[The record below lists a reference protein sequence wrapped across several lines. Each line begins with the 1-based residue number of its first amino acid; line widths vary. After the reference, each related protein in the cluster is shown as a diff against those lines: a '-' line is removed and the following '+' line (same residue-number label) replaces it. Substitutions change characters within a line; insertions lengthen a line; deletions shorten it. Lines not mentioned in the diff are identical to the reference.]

1 MQLYFDNFF
10 HGFGELMFD
19 REAFDKDKSTII
31 EQLGAN
37 ENLQNLGL
45 DFVNKSNM
53 VRYAYVWNWFGLPII
68 QMPED
73 IVKVQEI
80 IFDSK
85 PDVIIETGIAWG
97 GSLLLYASVLK
108 ALGNGRVIGIDLKL
122 PDSNRKAILE
132 SPFSDVIDLIEG
144 SSTDKRILSKVK
156 ETLSDGQNVMLILD
170 SHHTHQHVLDE
181 LNLWSHLVNS
191 GSYILVC
198 DTIVEYIDSPEDR
211 IRDWGNGNNP
221 MTALNEFLRTNS
233 RFVMDANYNNKSLV
247 SFHPFGVLRA
257 IS

>member
-1 MQLYFDNFF
+1 
-10 HGFGELMFD
+10 MFD
-19 REAFDKDKSTII
+19 REAFDQDKSVII
-31 EQLGAN
+31 EHLGAN
-37 ENLQNLGL
+37 QNLQNLAL
-45 DFVNKSNM
+45 DFVNRSNK

-122 PDSNRKAILE
+122 PDSNRKAIFE
-132 SPFSDVIDLIEG
+132 SPFSEVINLIEG
-144 SSTDKRILSKVK
+144 SSTDVSVMSRVK
-156 ETLSDGQNVMLILD
+156 ETLTDGQNVMLILD

-181 LNLWSHLVNS
+181 LNLWSHLIKS
-191 GSYILVC
+191 GGYIVVC

-221 MTALNEFLRTNS
+221 MTAVNEFLKTNS
-233 RFVMDANYNNKSLV
+233 RFVIDSKYNNKALV
-247 SFHPFGVLRA
+247 SFHPQGVLRA

>member
-1 MQLYFDNFF
+1 MSV

-19 REAFDKDKSTII
+19 REAFDQDKSVII
-31 EQLGAN
+31 KHLGAN
-37 ENLQNLGL
+37 ENLQNLAL
-45 DFVNKSNM
+45 DFVNRSNK

-108 ALGNGRVIGIDLKL
+108 ALGKGRVIGIDLKV
-122 PDSNRKAILE
+122 PDSNQKAILE

-144 SSTDKRILSKVK
+144 SSTDVNVISRVK
-156 ETLSDGQNVMLILD
+156 ETLAVGQNIMLILD

-181 LNLWSHLVNS
+181 LNLWSPLIKS
-191 GSYILVC
+191 GGYILVC

-211 IRDWGNGNNP
+211 IRDWSKGNNP

-233 RFVMDANYNNKSLV
+233 RFVIDIDYNNKSLV
-247 SFHPFGVLRA
+247 SFHPHGVLRA